1 MTTGPITILGIFV
14 ADLTFIADR
23 FPAMAETVIGADFR
37 IGPGGKGS
45 NQAVAARRA
54 GAEVNLLVKTGSDTF
69 GGMAR
74 ELFAREGIAAG
85 HITPSEHLPTGAASI
100 YLNEASRENAI
111 IVVPGAAASI
121 TSHEVRGAEA
131 VIADSR
137 IFMTQFEI
145 PLPVVE
151 TSLRIARA
159 HGVTTILNPAPAAAI
174 TPELYALADVLTP
187 NGIEAAA
194 LCGRAAGSPAEAER
208 AADFFLAQG
217 VATAII
223 TLGADGAL
231 VKSAGVCEHVSAVDA
246 GPVVETTGAG
256 DAFNGALAVAL
267 SEDQPVIDAVRF
279 ACAAAGISVTRPGTA
294 QSMPDRTEIDAVLS
308 AKRQPK

>member
-1 MTTGPITILGIFV
+1 MTTSPITILGIFV

-54 GAEVNLLVKTGSDTF
+54 GAKVNLLVKTGNDTF

-85 HITPSEHLPTGAASI
+85 HIAPSGHLPTGAASI
-100 YLNEASRENAI
+100 YVNEASGENAI
-111 IVVPGAAASI
+111 IVVPGAAGSI
-121 TSHEVRGAEA
+121 TSDEVRGAEA
-131 VIADSR
+131 VIAGSR
-137 IFMTQFEI
+137 LFMTQFEV

-151 TSLRIARA
+151 ESLRIART
-159 HGVTTILNPAPAAAI
+159 HGVTTILDPAPAALIA
-174 TPELYALADVLTP
+174 PELYTLVDVLTP
-187 NGIEAAA
+187 NETEAAA
-194 LCGRAAGSPAEAER
+194 LCGRAVGSVGQAES
-208 AADFFLAQG
+208 AADFFLGQG
-217 VATAII
+217 VGTAIV
-223 TLGADGAL
+223 TLGGDGAF
-231 VKSAGVCEHVSAVDA
+231 VKSAAVCEHVPAFSVGA
-246 GPVVETTGAG
+246 VVETTGAG

-294 QSMPDRTEIDAVLS
+294 QSIPTRAEIDAVLS
-308 AKRQPK
+308 GK

>member
-14 ADLTFIADR
+14 ADLTFIADH
-23 FPAMAETVIGADFR
+23 FPAMAETVLGTDFR

-54 GAEVNLLVKTGSDTF
+54 KAEVNLLVKTGSDTF

-100 YLNEASRENAI
+100 YVDEATGENAI
-111 IVVPGAAASI
+111 IVVPGAAGAI
-121 TSHEVRGAEA
+121 TSAEISGAEA
-131 VIADSR
+131 VIAGSR
-137 IFMTQFEI
+137 IFMTQFEL

-151 TSLRIARA
+151 QSLRIARA

-174 TPELYALADVLTP
+174 GPELYTLVDVLTP
-187 NGIEAAA
+187 NEIEAAA
-194 LCGRAAGSPAEAER
+194 LCGRAVGSLAEAER

-223 TLGADGAL
+223 TLGADGAF
-231 VKSAGVCEHVSAVDA
+231 VMSAAVCEHVPAFSAGA
-246 GPVVETTGAG
+246 VVETTGAG
-256 DAFNGALAVAL
+256 DAFNGALAVAW
-267 SEDQPVIDAVRF
+267 SEDQSPIDAVRF

-294 QSMPDRTEIDAVLS
+294 KSMPTRTEIEAVLS
-308 AKRQPK
+308 RK

>member
-1 MTTGPITILGIFV
+1 MTTGPITVLGIFV
-14 ADLTFIADR
+14 ADLTFVTDH
-23 FPAMAETVIGADFR
+23 FPALTETVIGADFR

-137 IFMTQFEI
+137 ISCWERTW
-145 PLPVVE
+145 
-151 TSLRIARA
+151 AN
-159 HGVTTILNPAPAAAI
+159 GAASSWQ
-174 TPELYALADVLTP
+174 PRD
-187 NGIEAAA
+187 
-194 LCGRAAGSPAEAER
+194 CWKS
-208 AADFFLAQG
+208 
-217 VATAII
+217 
-223 TLGADGAL
+223 
-231 VKSAGVCEHVSAVDA
+231 SAG
-246 GPVVETTGAG
+246 
-256 DAFNGALAVAL
+256 
-267 SEDQPVIDAVRF
+267 
-279 ACAAAGISVTRPGTA
+279 PGS
-294 QSMPDRTEIDAVLS
+294 SMPHWPR
-308 AKRQPK
+308 RP

>member
-23 FPAMAETVIGADFR
+23 FPAMAETVLGSDFR

-54 GAEVNLLVKTGSDTF
+54 GADVNLLVKTGNDTF
-69 GGMAR
+69 GDMAR

-85 HITPSEHLPTGAASI
+85 HIAPSEHLPTGAASI
-100 YLNEASRENAI
+100 YVNEASGENAI
-111 IVVPGAAASI
+111 IVVPGAAGAI
-121 TSHEVRGAEA
+121 TSDEVRGAEA
-131 VIADSR
+131 VIAGSR
-137 IFMTQFEI
+137 LFMTQFEV

-151 TSLRIARA
+151 ESLRISRA

-174 TPELYALADVLTP
+174 SPELYALADVLTP

-194 LCGRAAGSPAEAER
+194 LCGRAVDAVGQAER
-208 AADFFLAQG
+208 AADFFLDQG
-217 VATAII
+217 VGTAII
-223 TLGADGAL
+223 TLGGDGAF
-231 VKSAGVCEHVSAVDA
+231 VKSADVCEHVPAFSVGA
-246 GPVVETTGAG
+246 VVETTGAG

-267 SEDQPVIDAVRF
+267 SEDQSPVDAVRF

-294 QSMPDRTEIDAVLS
+294 QSMPTRAEIEAVLS
-308 AKRQPK
+308 GK